1 MSFWVLEKPS
11 TLHRVSRPEEKSVA
25 EWQQEYPDR
34 WLFLEITDEDEWEIH
49 KAKLVAVADDP
60 GEFTEMCREYL
71 ARDVVHMVVR
81 GHFSQ
86 EPPVFIG

>member
-1 MSFWVLEKPS
+1 MRPRARFKDFPDPS
-11 TLHRVSRPEEKSVA
+11 S
-25 EWQQEYPDR
+25 Y
-34 WLFLEITDEDEWEIH
+34 LEITDEDEWEIH
-49 KAKLVAVADDP
+49 KARLVAVADDP

-71 ARDVVHMVVR
+71 ARNVVHMVAR